1 MKKIKLVLKAILFCV
16 AAALSMGIAQAQP
29 WPWPNDNA
37 PFGTNGNFINN
48 WSFELP
54 AQTTKIQTGFDGVTN
69 WFSNTNFVGSDTGIE
84 TGTGCYEGTRQAFL
98 KDSDGI
104 HIKQTTSH
112 IIQQGECFLVSVGL
126 KNEFVNDV
134 NMNKID
140 GWISVSLFYG
150 GTTNSEG
157 ITFTTNNILV
167 HPSPNN
173 NNNLATDFTNYFF
186 GVITDQ
192 VPVTAIGTN
201 VGIDI
206 WQTSSQLNT
215 NVTMAWIAVDGVV
228 VISTNGIPPLAGG
241 MVMAPANWGWGGE
254 TVTITEGASGSSL
267 FFQWQTDG
275 GGGGSLTNIP
285 SGADGVTGDNTNKI
299 IVVTSTNIGSYKY
312 RVIITNSLGMVT
324 SPVTPY
330 TVRGRT
336 RPFIT
341 QNIGTLENG
350 PVTNIFAFNGSVVNL
365 YAAFDGV
372 PPITNQWTFGAT
384 TIADATN
391 NLYTLNNVQDPAS
404 VGWYQ
409 YSSTNFLGNSNT
421 MSAHL
426 TVLAKPGAPT
436 NVGTNMYVNCVMT
449 NNPWAYWK
457 FEETNDTI
465 NQSMQAYD
473 YSGNNF
479 DATYGT
485 NCFDGAETLVYV
497 GAGYH
502 GPRAWSI
509 ENTHY
514 EGFPPTNGCA
524 GMGGDAKTA
533 VPNGYLSVPPLNLN
547 TNAVTFTMWI
557 YPKSAAI
564 PSSAGLFMNRNGSD
578 AAGVGFGTTT
588 NALGTPCLT
597 YTWNSNSAAT
607 YGWNSGL
614 FPVAGSWSFVAC
626 VVTPTNTSM
635 YLYNARGAATNLL
648 KSVFVMTNNPEAF
661 GGIGATR
668 LGGDSQDG
676 DSRRTFAG
684 EMDEVAIFNNSMSE
698 GQIQDLFLRSLGI
711 TTGVAPS
718 ITTQPASHTTIY
730 NGTTLQLSVVAG
742 GIPSP
747 TYQWQYTTDSGAT
760 WANVADIP
768 NTIIGSTSNVLI
780 MNSYP
785 IPLYI
790 SINNFQVTVQNSSG
804 SITSAPIANVTVL
817 SIPGNANGG
826 LWTVNYAFATTNG
839 GGLGN
844 PFIGRGVLGTGT
856 YWNALGTNG
865 ASQVTNTAS
874 FLDNGSTVSG
884 INFTSQTGD
893 SVGLT
898 SSLYRGVPTNN
909 LLLDTFATLGS
920 VTPTPFVFSPIPNGK
935 YNLAVYACVGSWL
948 DRAASITVL
957 TNGVSAGTKGL
968 TNVQDSVFA
977 TIDNL
982 AIYTNLLVMNQKL
995 EVDIVFLPTA
1005 AHTNTDSGEA
1015 DFNGAQLQLLKYAPA
1030 ITNLNMATHTLSWRG
1045 GGLYHATNVLGTWET
1060 NPFVSPFTF
1069 TPTGHMQFF
1078 RIYNPTF

>member
-1 MKKIKLVLKAILFCV
+1 VYQYL
-16 AAALSMGIAQAQP
+16 
-29 WPWPNDNA
+29 
-37 PFGTNGNFINN
+37 GTNFFG
-48 WSFELP
+48 
-54 AQTTKIQTGFDGVTN
+54 
-69 WFSNTNFVGSDTGIE
+69 NTNTSKATLTVMP
-84 TGTGCYEGTRQAFL
+84 
-98 KDSDGI
+98 
-104 HIKQTTSH
+104 KQ
-112 IIQQGECFLVSVGL
+112 G
-126 KNEFVNDV
+126 
-134 NMNKID
+134 
-140 GWISVSLFYG
+140 
-150 GTTNSEG
+150 
-157 ITFTTNNILV
+157 
-167 HPSPNN
+167 
-173 NNNLATDFTNYFF
+173 
-186 GVITDQ
+186 
-192 VPVTAIGTN
+192 
-201 VGIDI
+201 
-206 WQTSSQLNT
+206 
-215 NVTMAWIAVDGVV
+215 
-228 VISTNGIPPLAGG
+228 
-241 MVMAPANWGWGGE
+241 APA
-254 TVTITEGASGSSL
+254 
-267 FFQWQTDG
+267 
-275 GGGGSLTNIP
+275 
-285 SGADGVTGDNTNKI
+285 
-299 IVVTSTNIGSYKY
+299 
-312 RVIITNSLGMVT
+312 
-324 SPVTPY
+324 
-330 TVRGRT
+330 
-336 RPFIT
+336 
-341 QNIGTLENG
+341 
-350 PVTNIFAFNGSVVNL
+350 
-365 YAAFDGV
+365 
-372 PPITNQWTFGAT
+372 
-384 TIADATN
+384 
-391 NLYTLNNVQDPAS
+391 
-404 VGWYQ
+404 
-409 YSSTNFLGNSNT
+409 
-421 MSAHL
+421 
-426 TVLAKPGAPT
+426 

-497 GAGYH
+497 GSGYH

-514 EGFPPTNGCA
+514 AGFPLTNGCA
-524 GMGGDAKTA
+524 GMGGDAKAA

-547 TNAVTFTMWI
+547 NNAVTFTMWI

-635 YLYNARGAATNLL
+635 YLYNVQGAATNLL

-742 GIPSP
+742 GIPNP
-747 TYQWQYTTDSGAT
+747 TYQWQYTTDNGAT
-760 WANVADIP
+760 WANVTDIP
-768 NTIIGSTSNVLI
+768 NSIIGSTSNVLI

-785 IPLYI
+785 IPLYA

-817 SIPGNANGG
+817 SIPGNVNGG

-884 INFTSQTGD
+884 INFTSQAGVA
-893 SVGLT
+893 VGVT
-898 SSLYRGVPTNN
+898 SSLWRGVPTNN
-909 LLLDTFATLGS
+909 LLLDTFATLDS